1 MEHMTTILTNVADIY
16 LDLYALAHD
25 LQRPL
30 TPEQLHTAS
39 QAHHDMMARLEIKGL
54 IGEERS
60 RLDNGL
66 DDLLR
71 MKALVTKFVDTYF

>member
-1 MEHMTTILTNVADIY
+1 MNHMTTILTNMADIY
-16 LDLYALAHD
+16 LDLYAIAHD
-25 LQRPL
+25 MQRPL

-39 QAHHDMMARLEIKGL
+39 QVHHDMMARLEIKGL

>member
-1 MEHMTTILTNVADIY
+1 MNYMTTILTNMADIY
-16 LDLYALAHD
+16 LDHYAIAHD

>member
-39 QAHHDMMARLEIKGL
+39 QAHHDMMARLEIK
-54 IGEERS
+54 
-60 RLDNGL
+60 
-66 DDLLR
+66 
-71 MKALVTKFVDTYF
+71 

>member
-1 MEHMTTILTNVADIY
+1 
-16 LDLYALAHD
+16 
-25 LQRPL
+25 
-30 TPEQLHTAS
+30 
-39 QAHHDMMARLEIKGL
+39 MMAGLEIKGL

>member
-1 MEHMTTILTNVADIY
+1 MEHMTTTLTNIADIY
-16 LDLYALAHD
+16 LDLYAIAHD

-30 TPEQLHTAS
+30 TCEQLHSAS
-39 QAHHDMMARLEIKGL
+39 QTHHDMMARLEIKGL

-66 DDLLR
+66 DDVWR